1 MQIIFKLQ
9 QIRAG
14 RGNKLAAVVSTHR
27 LAGIAMPRLGFLI
40 NPIAGMGGRVGLK
53 GTDGVVARARA
64 LGAAPIAPARALDML
79 REFKRLR
86 EGAVHAPAI
95 EWLTAG
101 GAMGEDAL
109 RAAGLTPSA
118 IVHAPPAE
126 PSARDTAAAVAA
138 FLAAGVDLVLFCGGD
153 GTARD
158 VCAVT
163 GEATPM
169 LGIPAGV
176 KMYSGVFGVTPARTA
191 EILARWLAG
200 DIGLATVEIVDLDED
215 RYRRDEWAVRLY
227 ASARVPFEPTY
238 VQSAKALVAGRDEE
252 AVKGDIAEA
261 LREEIAARPDTL
273 FLLGAGSTVQ
283 AVARALHVDKTLL
296 GIDAVVGGKVVG
308 ADLAERDLLGLLD
321 RHPDCRLVLSPIGA
335 QGFVLG
341 RGNQQ
346 LSPAVIR
353 RIGVANIMVL
363 STPAKLARTPVLRF
377 DTGDAALDAELIGRK
392 FFEVIVGYRRTR
404 LVKVSG

>member
-1 MQIIFKLQ
+1 
-9 QIRAG
+9 
-14 RGNKLAAVVSTHR
+14 
-27 LAGIAMPRLGFLI
+27 MPRLGFLI

-53 GTDGVVARARA
+53 GTDGVAAQARE
-64 LGAAPIAPARALDML
+64 LGAEPTANARALDML
-79 REFKRLR
+79 HAFKREL
-86 EGAVHAPAI
+86 EGTAHAPAI

-109 RAAGLTPSA
+109 RAAGFAPLTV
-118 IVHAPPAE
+118 VHTPAAE
-126 PSARDTAAAVAA
+126 PSARDTQAAVAA
-138 FLAAGVDLVLFCGGD
+138 FLAAAVDLVLFCGGD

-158 VCAVT
+158 VCALT
-163 GEATPM
+163 GEATPV

-176 KMYSGVFGVTPARTA
+176 KMYSGAFGVTPARTA

-215 RYRRDEWAVRLY
+215 KYRRDEWAVRLY
-227 ASARVPFEPTY
+227 MSARAPLEPTY
-238 VQSAKALVAGRDEE
+238 VQSAKALISGRDED
-252 AVKGDIAEA
+252 AVKDDIAEA
-261 LREEIAARPDTL
+261 LREEIAARPGTL

-283 AVARALHVDKTLL
+283 AVAHALHVDKTLL
-296 GIDAVVGGKVVG
+296 GIDAVVDGKVIA
-308 ADLAERDLLGLLD
+308 ADLAERDLLALLD
-321 RHPDCRLVLSPIGA
+321 RYPERRLVLSPIGA

-353 RIGVANIMVL
+353 RIGAANIMVL
-363 STPAKLARTPVLRF
+363 ATPAKLARTLVLRF
-377 DTGDAALDAELIGRK
+377 DTGDAALDADLIARH